1 MKNWH
6 QPREQSDDL
15 PHPVEL
21 PVLRPDSHRN
31 TKTDAPQ
38 PSDQSFLRQLGRV
51 WIRRA
56 MLLCAICAIAL
67 AVAVPLLSLLRVQG
81 VYAVGASH
89 YDEQAILDMAGIAV
103 GDELLSTA
111 PDAIEQ
117 HLLQNMPY
125 LATVSVERTL
135 RGQVTIVVTER
146 TPLFALEMG
155 EGQVALLDEN
165 MRILEIGQA
174 DTMNTILCQVRLE
187 LFSKGTEQEQQ
198 MTPGSTYQGN
208 PKAIGKVTE
217 ILDAALFLCAE
228 TPLVCLDMRDP
239 YDVMLT
245 LSDGTVIAL
254 HECTSPQRQLRTAM
268 DAIRTYR
275 DFHGH
280 VDGALRVDVDDF
292 FRVSLRPLASA
303 SQ

>member
-1 MKNWH
+1 MKDQR
-6 QPREQSDDL
+6 QPREQTGDFL
-15 PHPVEL
+15 RPMEL
-21 PVLRPDSHRN
+21 PVLHLD
-31 TKTDAPQ
+31 PQ
-38 PSDQSFLRQLGRV
+38 RCTVSDVPMPSEQGFLRQLGRV

-155 EGQVALLDEN
+155 EGQVALLDEH
-165 MRILEIGQA
+165 MRVLEIGQ
-174 DTMNTILCQVRLE
+174 DSVIGTSLCRVTFE
-187 LFSKGTEQEQQ
+187 LFPRDDEQT
-198 MTPGSTYQGN
+198 MTPGDTYRGN
-208 PKAIGKVTE
+208 PTAVGKVSA
-217 ILDAALFLCAE
+217 ILEAALSLCPE
-228 TPLVCLDMRDP
+228 TPPVRLDMNDP
-239 YDVMLT
+239 YNVQLT

-268 DAIRTYR
+268 DAIETYR

-280 VDGALRVDVDDF
+280 VDETLRVDVDDF
-292 FRVSLRPLASA
+292 FRVSLRPLPPAG
-303 SQ
+303 Q

>member
-1 MKNWH
+1 MKDQR
-6 QPREQSDDL
+6 QPSERSEELSRSE
-15 PHPVEL
+15 EL
-21 PVLRPDSHRN
+21 PVLRSDSHRHAQS
-31 TKTDAPQ
+31 DAPWTSEQ
-38 PSDQSFLRQLGRV
+38 GFLRQLGRV

-56 MLLCAICAIAL
+56 MLLCAVCAIAL
-67 AVAVPLLSLLRVQG
+67 AAAVPLLLLLRVQG

-111 PDAIEQ
+111 PDETEQ
-117 HLLQNMPY
+117 RLLRNMPY

-155 EGQVALLDEN
+155 DGQVALLDEH
-165 MRILEIGQA
+165 MRVLELGQRDVIG
-174 DTMNTILCQVRLE
+174 MSLCQVAFE
-187 LFSKGTEQEQQ
+187 LFPRDDEQT
-198 MTPGSTYQGN
+198 MTPGDTYRGN
-208 PKAIGKVTE
+208 PTAVGKVSA
-217 ILDAALFLCAE
+217 ILEAALSLCPE
-228 TPLVCLDMRDP
+228 TPPVRLDMNDP
-239 YDVMLT
+239 YNVQLT

-268 DAIRTYR
+268 DAIETYR

-280 VDGALRVDVDDF
+280 VDETLRVDVDDF
-292 FRVSLRPLASA
+292 FRVSLRPLPPAG
-303 SQ
+303 Q

>member
-1 MKNWH
+1 MKDQR
-6 QPREQSDDL
+6 QPREQTGDFL
-15 PHPVEL
+15 RPMEL
-21 PVLRPDSHRN
+21 PVPHLD
-31 TKTDAPQ
+31 PQ
-38 PSDQSFLRQLGRV
+38 RCTVSDVPMPSEQGFLRQLGRV

-56 MLLCAICAIAL
+56 MLLCAVCAIAL
-67 AVAVPLLSLLRVQG
+67 AVTVPLLSLLRVQG
-81 VYAVGASH
+81 IYAVGASY

-111 PDAIEQ
+111 ADEIEQ
-117 HLLQNMPY
+117 RLLQNMPY

-135 RGQVTIVVTER
+135 RGHVTIVVTER
-146 TPLFALEMG
+146 TPYLVLEM
-155 EGQVALLDEN
+155 EQGQAALLDEN

-174 DTMNTILCQVRLE
+174 DTMNTSLCQVRLE
-187 LFSKGTEQEQQ
+187 LFSQGTEQEQQ

-217 ILDAALFLCAE
+217 ILEAALFLCAE
-228 TPLVCLDMRDP
+228 TPLVCMDMRDP